1 MWTLRLGAAGKCRI
15 LRLDFARFFAY
26 SPMKELRFS
35 EKKNHGCVELAKL
48 YHFTYFF
55 FNEVFFL
62 TPCLR
67 KKPCILATS
76 PSSTIFLIMTQN
88 MRSGCA
94 PSTPNM
100 GYTPI
105 KFAHDLHH
113 RHVQACATREDVKLI
128 PCIRNYDRL
137 PLFGNAS
144 KNRRPPSS
152 SWPQSASLSA
162 HLGPHN
168 ATCTHAVC
176 SSARIHVHMDVE
188 AGSIDFYGHWI
199 SS

>member
-1 MWTLRLGAAGKCRI
+1 M
-15 LRLDFARFFAY
+15 
-26 SPMKELRFS
+26 
-35 EKKNHGCVELAKL
+35 EKKSWMCRACQALSL
-48 YHFTYFF
+48 YIFF

-76 PSSTIFLIMTQN
+76 PSSTIFLIMAQT
-88 MRSGCA
+88 MRSGWA

-105 KFAHDLHH
+105 KFAHNLHH

-128 PCIRNYDRL
+128 PCIRNCDRL

-162 HLGPHN
+162 HLRPHN
-168 ATCTHAVC
+168 ATCTHAVG
-176 SSARIHVHMDVE
+176 SSARIHVHMYVE
-188 AGSIDFYGHWI
+188 AGCIEFYGHWI

>member
-1 MWTLRLGAAGKCRI
+1 M
-15 LRLDFARFFAY
+15 
-26 SPMKELRFS
+26 
-35 EKKNHGCVELAKL
+35 
-48 YHFTYFF
+48 YFF
-55 FNEVFFL
+55 DPMFTQKTVHFSNL
-62 TPCLR
+62 
-67 KKPCILATS
+67 S
-76 PSSTIFLIMTQN
+76 PSSTIFLIMTQT

-100 GYTPI
+100 GYTTPI
-105 KFAHDLHH
+105 KFAHNLHH

-128 PCIRNYDRL
+128 PCVRNYDRL

-162 HLGPHN
+162 HLRPHN
-168 ATCTHAVC
+168 ATCTHAVG
-176 SSARIHVHMDVE
+176 SSARIHVHMYAE
-188 AGSIDFYGHWI
+188 AGCIDFYGHWI